1 MISRRGRRILHA
13 RYKREPSRWLVVAQ
27 AIVAGALWAGILYAM
42 LVLAPVIEQLV
53 INSR

>member
-1 MISRRGRRILHA
+1 MSRRGHRILHA
-13 RYKREPSRWLVVAQ
+13 QYKRETPRWLVVAQ

-42 LVLAPVIEQLV
+42 LVLAPVIDQLV